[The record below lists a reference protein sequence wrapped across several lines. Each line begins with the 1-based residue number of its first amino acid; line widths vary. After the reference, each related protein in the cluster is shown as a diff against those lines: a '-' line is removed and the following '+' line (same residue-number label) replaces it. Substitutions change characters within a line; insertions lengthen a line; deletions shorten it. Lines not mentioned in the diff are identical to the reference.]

1 MGKHQV
7 CINTVCP
14 ICQMMLV
21 QSSHMYLELNALN
34 KAGPK
39 TIFAQERRRILVVEA
54 GLVEALH

>member
-1 MGKHQV
+1 
-7 CINTVCP
+7 
-14 ICQMMLV
+14 V